1 METVLLLPVLVAIG
15 IIGFVIMDKVGT
27 FMDEEQNRQKN
38 DLESSDKETT
48 ETAFKNLTGED

>member
-48 ETAFKNLTGED
+48 ETDIKNLTGED